1 MGESHRQPDDLHD
14 LAGVDRVIHEPAR
27 LMILLYLYTVEK
39 ADFLFLLNATE
50 LTWGN
55 LSSHVSKLESAGY
68 VVVEKTFVAKKPRT
82 ILELTAAGR
91 RAVESYRT
99 TMAAALRTVKK

>member
-27 LMILLYLYTVEK
+27 LMILLYLYSVEK
-39 ADFLFLLNATE
+39 ADFVFLINATE

-68 VVVEKTFVAKKPRT
+68 VAVEKAFVAKKPRT
-82 ILELTAAGR
+82 VVELTPAGR
-91 RAVESYRT
+91 HAVETYRK
-99 TMAAALRTVKK
+99 TMHAALGTVKK